1 MPSDITGTPGIN
13 FNESS
18 LGVDSVWMNIDRAV
32 GITLRWSRSTDGLRH
47 SLRRGFTRP
56 AARDRRSTFVDAVA
70 KVDSCRKSTEEEEI
84 PLEDKVPV
92 IVIHCRGLT
101 FEASRAKFRSE
112 GETIAEDMLEWAK
125 FNV

>member
-1 MPSDITGTPGIN
+1 
-13 FNESS
+13 
-18 LGVDSVWMNIDRAV
+18 MNRDR
-32 GITLRWSRSTDGLRH
+32 D

-56 AARDRRSTFVDAVA
+56 AARDRRSTFVDAAA

-84 PLEDKVPV
+84 LLEDKVLV
-92 IVIHCRGLT
+92 IAGHCRGLT

-112 GETIAEDMLEWAK
+112 GETTAEDMLEWTK